1 MIRGKKEISISYTLS
16 ESSVTLNEPVFVDF
30 SVHNNFLESIRLDLG
45 NNRKGN
51 FEFTIT
57 EPDGSIVSGHR
68 PKEEDFGRLGEVSLE
83 PNQKYS
89 QRLLVNEWYQFIE
102 PGNYII
108 EIKLTKPV
116 ITMSRALVEPKSS
129 GSLILHILPRVQK
142 RLNQV
147 CQNFLHTAIESPD
160 IEGAVEAA
168 LALSYVNDPIAVPYL
183 ARGIEERK
191 LIWQY
196 AIPGLARIAN
206 GEAIEI
212 LISIMKSQDPESGAS
227 LARFHLQDIRERIN
241 NLEQKEKINRAL
253 QTNE

>member
-1 MIRGKKEISISYTLS
+1 MIRGKKEISISFKLS
-16 ESSVTLNEPVFVDF
+16 ESGVTLNEPVFVDF
-30 SVHNNFLESIRLDLG
+30 SVHNRFLESIRLDIG

-57 EPDGSIVSGHR
+57 EPGGYIVSGHR
-68 PKEEDFGRLGEVSLE
+68 PKEEDFGRMGKVSLE
-83 PNQKYS
+83 PNEKYS

-102 PGNYII
+102 PGNYKI
-108 EIKLTKPV
+108 EIKLTKPL
-116 ITMSRALVEPKSS
+116 ITMSGALIEPKPS
-129 GSLILHILPRVQK
+129 GSLPLRILPRDQK

-160 IEGAVEAA
+160 IEEAVEAA
-168 LALSYVNDPIAVPYL
+168 LALSYVNDPITVPYL
-183 ARGIEERK
+183 AKGLKERG

-212 LISIMKSQDPESGAS
+212 LISIMKSHDPEMGAS
-227 LARFHLQDIRERIN
+227 LARFLLQDLGERVD
-241 NLEQKEKINRAL
+241 NLELKQKIELAL
-253 QTNE
+253 QTS